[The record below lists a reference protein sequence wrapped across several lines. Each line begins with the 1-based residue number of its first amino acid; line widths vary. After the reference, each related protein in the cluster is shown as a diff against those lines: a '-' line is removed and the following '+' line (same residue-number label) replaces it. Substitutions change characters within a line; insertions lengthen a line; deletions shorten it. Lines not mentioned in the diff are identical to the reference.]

1 MSSSHTRYSPSLLL
15 CQTLVIFIYQV
26 QSLTCCIAFSSLTNQ
41 SHHQHIAVKSSME
54 LSSSTV
60 CLLSA
65 PVHLHLMDTPTK
77 SSFQSSIG
85 MGNCN
90 HEEADTRIVFHILH
104 ALEQGAK
111 TVLVRTVDTDVV
123 VILVG
128 KFHDLLK
135 TQPLTDIWMAFGMGY
150 RYLNINA
157 ICESLGESKS
167 QALPV
172 LHSYSGCDTTSAFHN
187 LTIYG

>member
-1 MSSSHTRYSPSLLL
+1 MSS
-15 CQTLVIFIYQV
+15 VG
-26 QSLTCCIAFSSLTNQ
+26 
-41 SHHQHIAVKSSME
+41 
-54 LSSSTV
+54 
-60 CLLSA
+60 
-65 PVHLHLMDTPTK
+65 
-77 SSFQSSIG
+77 SSIG

-90 HEEADTRIVFHILH
+90 HEEADTRIVVHILH

-123 VILVG
+123 VNLVG
-128 KFHDLLK
+128 KFYDLLK
-135 TQPLTDIWMAFGMGY
+135 TQPLTDIWMAFGMGKKY

-172 LHSYSGCDTTSAFHN
+172 LHSYSGCDTTSAFHA
-187 LTIYG
+187 L